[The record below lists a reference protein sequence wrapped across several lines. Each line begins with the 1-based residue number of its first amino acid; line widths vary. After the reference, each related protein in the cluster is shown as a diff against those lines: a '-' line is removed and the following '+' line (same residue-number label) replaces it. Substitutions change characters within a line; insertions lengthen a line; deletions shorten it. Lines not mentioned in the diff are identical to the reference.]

1 MRPIKA
7 LVKGTA
13 AHLQT
18 VGKKEGRERG
28 KTRERFQG
36 SKKGSNKQLNLSV
49 PVWLMETGEVIFT
62 VGMPGVVL
70 KKRERLAMLDYPK
83 KNMGSG

>member
-1 MRPIKA
+1 MAFPIRSRANWHSLKTA
-7 LVKGTA
+7 HKSACKGNGCSSA
-13 AHLQT
+13 NC
-18 VGKKEGRERG
+18 GEKKRERKRE

-70 KKRERLAMLDYPK
+70 KKRE
-83 KNMGSG
+83 

>member
-1 MRPIKA
+1 MAFPICSSA
-7 LVKGTA
+7 YWHVLNA
-13 AHLQT
+13 AHKSAREGNGST
-18 VGKKEGRERG
+18 SANRGEKRGRERG

-70 KKRERLAMLDYPK
+70 KKRE
-83 KNMGSG
+83 